1 MLSPVL
7 TLNGKY
13 AIMGGLEPISCELML
28 HFAIRYLAGGSFY
41 DVWATAIISKPS
53 FHRLVWHIIDCIN
66 RCDALAVKLPGPN
79 ELDKVWQGF
88 EAFSWDGVL
97 NGCIGALVG
106 YLQCIAAPSHKECGN
121 VGAYFS
127 GHYCVYGVN
136 LQAMWLPLEKLTIL
150 LQFKRLLSKLGLKHC
165 LLGILLQWIVL
176 TAFQNMQSLLIL
188 VHNVTLNVVTT
199 LIFLSQLQIQIEMA
213 FGLLVT
219 MWCILHTPINCKLCN
234 IHEKNV
240 TYLLLTPQLLH

>member
-1 MLSPVL
+1 MSLSSFNALLKMLSPVL
-7 TLNGKY
+7 TSNGKY

-136 LQAMWLPLEKLTIL
+136 LQAMCDAYYHFLFVSVAAPGKTNNSVAVQKTSLQAWVEALPPGYFIAMDCAYS
-150 LQFKRLLSKLGLKHC
+150 LSEHVITPYPGPQC
-165 LLGILLQWIVL
+165 YSECSDNFNFFI
-176 TAFQNMQSLLIL
+176 TATNP
-188 VHNVTLNVVTT
+188 N
-199 LIFLSQLQIQIEMA
+199 
-213 FGLLVT
+213 
-219 MWCILHTPINCKLCN
+219 
-234 IHEKNV
+234 
-240 TYLLLTPQLLH
+240 